1 MQNINLELYKVFY
14 IVAKNKSMT
23 KAANELLVSQPAITK
38 SIKSLEDQI
47 GGTLFNRSNKG
58 LELTDEGRMLYSK
71 VEMAMNLILNAE
83 NEFSSYKELENGE
96 VRIGI
101 SSVLSKC
108 LLIETIKI
116 FRTKYPNVKISIT
129 NGITNDLIEKLNL
142 GKLDFVIYND
152 IGTSYNVEK
161 EDLKDLRYVF
171 FYNKNLY
178 NVGKIEDLEDFNK
191 YSLILQQKGSNTR
204 CILDYYTSNKLIPS
218 IEVMSQDLILT
229 LVNEG
234 LGIGFAFEEFVDK
247 NSNFEKIYLANL
259 ESVNISLATNKS
271 VKPSFAAT
279 TFIKELKK
287 QL

>member
-58 LELTDEGRMLYSK
+58 LELTDEGKMLYSK

-108 LLIETIKI
+108 LLIDTIKI

-178 NVGKIEDLEDFNK
+178 NVGKIEDFEDFNK